1 MQKILIDCR
10 FAATHSGLGR
20 YSRSIAKELLALGGM
35 DYQLLVRSKNEV
47 WIPENASVIEADI
60 PHYSLAEQTT
70 LPRIIASSGADMFFS
85 PHFNV
90 PLNCPV
96 PFIVTIHDL
105 ILHRYP
111 NHSSFI
117 KRFAYKMLVK
127 HAVDRAKKIIAVS
140 DFTKSEILKT
150 YGSKIGSKTTVI
162 LEGVDEQYRPATSD
176 AIQSL
181 RSVHN
186 LHKPFLLYVGN
197 AKEHKNVRML
207 IDAFVQS
214 GRGATHELVLLTGG
228 PEAARLEPL
237 PSGVRCIRDVSDET
251 LPVLYSAAD
260 ALVTASLYE
269 GFCLPVAEALACGCP
284 VIASN
289 ATAIPQI
296 ASGKAT
302 LVEPT
307 LDAFTQALAS
317 IPDRPASYR
326 IAEWKDAAKA
336 TLEILRAL

>member
-1 MQKILIDCR
+1 MKKILIDCR
-10 FAATHSGLGR
+10 FAGSHSGLGR
-20 YSRSIAKELLALGGM
+20 YSRSIAKELLALGEL
-35 DYQLLVRSKNEV
+35 DYQLLVRSKNES
-47 WIPENASVIEADI
+47 WIPKDARVIEADI

-70 LPRIIASSGADMFFS
+70 LPRIISSSGADILFS

-90 PLNCPV
+90 PLNCPI

-111 NHSSFI
+111 NQSSFI

-127 HAVDRAKKIIAVS
+127 HAVDRAQKIIAVS
-140 DFTKSEILKT
+140 DFTKNELLKT
-150 YGSKIGSKTTVI
+150 YGSAIDSKTTVI
-162 LEGVDEQYRPATSD
+162 LEGVDEQYRPAASD

-181 RSVHN
+181 RTAHN
-186 LHKPFLLYVGN
+186 LQKPFFLYVGN
-197 AKEHKNVRML
+197 AKEHKNVHTL

-214 GRGATHELVLLTGG
+214 DRGSTHELVLLTGG
-228 PEAARLEPL
+228 TEAARLKPL
-237 PSGVRCIRDVSDET
+237 PDGVRCIRDVSDQT

-260 ALVTASLYE
+260 VLVTASLYE

-296 ASGKAT
+296 ASGRAT

-307 LDAFTQALAS
+307 VAAFADAFTS
-317 IPDRPASYR
+317 IPNRPTPYR
-326 IAEWKDAAKA
+326 IAEWRDAAKA
-336 TLEILRAL
+336 TLGILRAS